1 VLRRLAGSLYLQ
13 VLVAIAI
20 GVVVGHVRP
29 AWGVALEPLGALFVR
44 LVKMVVAPIV
54 FCTVVAGIAGMG
66 DLKKVGRI
74 GIKALVY
81 FEVVT
86 TIALAIGLAVVHLVH
101 PGRGVGAIPTGPA
114 PELASRPHASFLE
127 AIVPDSV
134 VGAFARGDVLP
145 VLLFSVLF
153 ALSVAGMGD
162 TGKKIGSGVEM
173 IGKALFGMVGIV
185 MRFAPLGAMGA
196 MAFTVGKYGIGTLAS
211 LGKLMGAFYVTA
223 ALFVI
228 VVLGAVA
235 RWSGMSIFRFIR
247 YIREEIVIVLGTSS
261 SESAL
266 PRLMDK
272 LEAMG
277 CSRAVVGMV
286 VPTGYSFN
294 LDGTAIY
301 LTMAA
306 IFVAEATGTELT
318 LGDELSLLGVLLV
331 TSKGAAAVTG
341 GGFVTLAATLASTGK
356 IPLAGLTLLLG
367 VDRFLSEA
375 RAITNLIGNGVAT
388 VFISRVEGELDDEAL
403 KRAMAGTRED
413 V

>member
-1 VLRRLAGSLYLQ
+1 MLRRLVGSLYLQ
-13 VLVAIAI
+13 VLIAIVIGVAI
-20 GVVVGHVRP
+20 GHLRP
-29 AWGVALEPLGALFVR
+29 AWGVALEPLGTLFIR

-66 DLKKVGRI
+66 DLRKVGRI
-74 GIKALVY
+74 GLKALVY
-81 FEVVT
+81 FEIMT
-86 TIALAIGLAVVHLVH
+86 TIALGIGLAVVHLVH
-101 PGRGVGAIPTGPA
+101 PGSGVGAIPSGPA
-114 PELASRPHASFLE
+114 PDVVPKAQGDFLQT
-127 AIVPDSV
+127 IVPDSV

-145 VLLFSVLF
+145 VLVFSVLF
-153 ALSVAGMGD
+153 ALAVAGMGEN
-162 TGKKIGSGVEM
+162 GRKIVHGVEIM
-173 IGKALFGMVGIV
+173 GKALFGMVGIV
-185 MRFAPLGAMGA
+185 MRVAPLGAMGA
-196 MAFTVGKYGIGTLAS
+196 MAFTVGRYGIGTLAS

-223 ALFVI
+223 ALFV
-228 VVLGAVA
+228 VLVLGSVA
-235 RWSGMSIFRFIR
+235 RWSGVSIFRFIR

-306 IFVAEATGTELT
+306 IFVAEATGTELSM
-318 LGDELSLLGVLLV
+318 GDELSLLGVLLV

-388 VFISRVEGELDDEAL
+388 LFIARWEGELDDEAL